1 MSEMNLAIT
10 EISKNAMSA
19 AKVSDQAVGMAQSTN
34 ETITRLGCQQCGD
47 WKVVKVITSIAEQ
60 TNLLALNAT
69 IEAAR
74 AGEAGKGFAV
84 VANEVKELAKETAR
98 ATEDITKR
106 IEAIQHDTKA
116 SVDAIRNISNVVV
129 QINDISRRPSLA
141 PSKNRPRPPTKC
153 GVTCPRQVAVPKRSA
168 SNIAAVASA
177 ADHTRLGANETAK
190 AAQEMARMSASLQ
203 QLVKKFKMDSESPNR
218 RPAVEPFKNVVKVPT
233 TLWHPPIT

>member
-34 ETITRLGCQQCGD
+34 ETITRLGASSVEIG
-47 WKVVKVITSIAEQ
+47 KVVKVITSIAEQ

-106 IEAIQHDTKA
+106 IEAIQHDTKHRLMPSA
-116 SVDAIRNISNVVV
+116 TSATLWYKSTT
-129 QINDISRRPSLA
+129 SRRPSLA

-168 SNIAAVASA
+168 A
-177 ADHTRLGANETAK
+177 TL
-190 AAQEMARMSASLQ
+190 
-203 QLVKKFKMDSESPNR
+203 
-218 RPAVEPFKNVVKVPT
+218 RPS
-233 TLWHPPIT
+233 HPRPITLD